1 MTVNEL
7 KTYIYDNNKV
17 EDILKAIGCH
27 HIRFHKGKDYWTY
40 GNCNGDN
47 ISAILIRNN
56 EYLNV
61 HNYTREKE
69 FGNKAD
75 IFTLIQYNLKVSNK
89 PYTFYDVIKYTHDIL
104 GLKFTF
110 KKEKNVKEIEKPDP
124 LLKFKMI
131 KRKSSICITNDYE
144 PLKEGAYNFAPFPH
158 ISFAKEGIMPWTWKR
173 FELGYDYYKNRTVIP
188 LRYWLTGELLGF
200 NMRTSIPNSEILG
213 IKKYWITPGYPKQIN
228 IYGLWQNK
236 DDIQKAGYVVVYEA
250 EKSVLKRDTLLD
262 PTGVAMSGH
271 TISHEQCSILI
282 GLGVEIIIAFDKDV
296 GIDYLRY
303 CCEQFYR
310 IRKVSYIYDN
320 YGLLDDKDSPAD
332 ARDKDFK
339 FLFDNRIIY
348 DEKEHLE
355 YIKSLKK
362 VIE

>member
-27 HIRFHKGKDYWTY
+27 HIRFHKGKDYWTC

-188 LRYWLTGELLGF
+188 LR
-200 NMRTSIPNSEILG
+200 
-213 IKKYWITPGYPKQIN
+213 
-228 IYGLWQNK
+228 
-236 DDIQKAGYVVVYEA
+236 
-250 EKSVLKRDTLLD
+250 
-262 PTGVAMSGH
+262 
-271 TISHEQCSILI
+271 
-282 GLGVEIIIAFDKDV
+282 
-296 GIDYLRY
+296 
-303 CCEQFYR
+303 
-310 IRKVSYIYDN
+310 
-320 YGLLDDKDSPAD
+320 
-332 ARDKDFK
+332 
-339 FLFDNRIIY
+339 
-348 DEKEHLE
+348 
-355 YIKSLKK
+355 
-362 VIE
+362 